1 MAELKTKILLR
12 NDTAEHWADSSL
24 VLQPGEA
31 AVEFGDK
38 TKIKIGDGSK
48 IFSELPYVGGDE
60 AQVFQATSLRDLQT
74 KTANPG
80 DMGIVIAAIG
90 ETDKKTYTAYV
101 YNGSDWE
108 AMDGNYDAT
117 NVYFDDDLTYT
128 VAIGTLAK
136 PSGSAKLDAKGKS
149 VKQVLSSILAKEAN
163 PNTSQPSATLNS
175 SNIGSK
181 EVGTNVAVA
190 FNFTTNAGSYTYG
203 PATGVTFNS
212 YSATFNG
219 ETIEAASGTFASMQV
234 TDATNLTITGSC
246 KSTAGATP
254 VTNLGNAY
262 PAGKINEKS
271 YNLSKGTLSG
281 YRGWFQGYYNGTGA
295 IADPTTITSAQLR
308 AFGTKTG
315 FTTTLTTDQV
325 KQVFWAAPAG
335 EVKGITI
342 ANSVGGAPMT
352 VKKITDVMVEG
363 ANGYTAIAYDVYYV
377 NEASAH
383 GGSETWNIT
392 ITK

>member
-281 YRGWFQGYYNGTGA
+281 YRGWFQGYYNDTGA

-335 EVKGITI
+335 EVKGIAI
-342 ANSVGGAPMT
+342 ANSVNGAPMT